1 MALKDLY
8 NDPASFKYNSKNNK
22 YDKDIRGGGYSGQ
35 PYIKRSSPATIDQL
49 NSLTTE
55 ALSLD
60 YPIRGGSY
68 EELAAREDFARIDRF
83 LLSYPQ
89 GKAFLDK
96 QKGLMFSN
104 PLMETGKS
112 NGFSNTRAYSDGR
125 NLMTQIAEGGT
136 GFRHPNAGTTLFD
149 LAYRENKYEYIVS
162 HKAKELNR
170 LVTLTN
176 IKINKQSPGDLLF
189 ANSATEL
196 GINTVNNGELFFY
209 TGGPGSL
216 YGLGNT
222 IIQRSTNSLGAP
234 IDTSQAPLF
243 IGPNSINDET
253 LGKIIQTRPTLD
265 LNYSNYLGLSK
276 RFKITDAENEINGS
290 NISNLSQ
297 QSSNTFIR
305 ADQAPQV
312 QNYDTTPLFSST
324 MGYNAIRTKQQ
335 IKPGALAIQD
345 FRNDV
350 IDPSS
355 VQRRRYESNN
365 VNKTTRIGIGDP
377 GARPADK
384 RINPNDPF
392 VNGQDRVN
400 MTYVTPIVDKS
411 LFDGEKRDL
420 IKFGFETIQNDSVDG
435 DVRATHFRAFLTGYS
450 DNHSADWQSKRYTGR
465 GENFYTYQ
473 GFDRQVSF
481 TFQVAAQSKQEMRPL
496 YNKLNYLLSTLT
508 PDYNSAGFMRGNI
521 TKLTIGELFHRTPGI
536 LTSLN
541 LTVDDNTPWEI
552 AFKEGQ
558 AANLAAGVL
567 ENEDTTM
574 VEAPHIISVSATFIP
589 ILTSLP
595 QISPYNN
602 PEQTRILLASDDNK
616 AINFLRNG

>member
-136 GFRHPNAGTTLFD
+136 GFHHPNAGTTLFD

-176 IKINKQSPGDLLF
+176 LKINKQSPGDLLF

-243 IGPNSINDET
+243 IGPNSINDIY
-253 LGKIIQTRPTLD
+253 GKDVQTRPLLN
-265 LNYSNYLGLSK
+265 LNYSNYLGLST
-276 RFKITDAENEINGS
+276 RFAITDADNG
-290 NISNLSQ
+290 IQAGTITNLRQ
-297 QSSNTFIR
+297 QSTVDYIR
-305 ADQAPQV
+305 ADKPIE
-312 QNYDTTPLFSST
+312 TGEITPLFSST
-324 MGYNAIRTKQQ
+324 MGYDTISNRQQ
-335 IKPGALAIQD
+335 IKPGALSIQD
-345 FRNDV
+345 FRND
-350 IDPSS
+350 ILKPGS

-400 MTYVTPIVDKS
+400 MTYVTPVVDKS

-435 DVRATHFRAFLTGYS
+435 GVRATHFRAFLTGYS
-450 DNHSADWQSKRYTGR
+450 DSHSADWQSKRYTGR

-558 AANLAAGVL
+558 AANLAAGVI
-567 ENEDTTM
+567 ENEDITM

>member
-1 MALKDLY
+1 MALRDLY
-8 NDPASFKYNSKNNK
+8 NDPDSFKYNSKDNK
-22 YDKDIRGGGYSGQ
+22 YSKDIRGGGYSGQ
-35 PYIKRSSPATIDQL
+35 PWQKVAAPATIDQL

-68 EELAAREDFARIDRF
+68 EELAARQDFARIDAF
-83 LLSYPQ
+83 LLSYP
-89 GKAFLDK
+89 GGRAFLDK

-136 GFRHPNAGTTLFD
+136 GFHHPNAGTTLFD

-162 HKAKELNR
+162 HKDTQQNR
-170 LVTLTN
+170 LVTLAN
-176 IKINKQSPGDLLF
+176 IKINKQSPGELLF
-189 ANSATEL
+189 ANAATEL
-196 GINTVNNGELFFY
+196 GINTVDNNQLFFY

-222 IIQRSTNSLGAP
+222 IIPRATNSLGAA

-243 IGPNSINDET
+243 VGSNYKNDIY
-253 LGKIIQTRPTLD
+253 GKEVQTRPLIEITYD
-265 LNYSNYLGLSK
+265 NVLGLSK
-276 RFKITDAENEINGS
+276 RFNITNLQNGIEA
-290 NISNLSQ
+290 NTITNLGQ
-297 QSSNTFIR
+297 QSTVDYIR
-305 ADQAPQV
+305 ADKSIE
-312 QNYDTTPLFSST
+312 TSEITPLFSTT
-324 MGYNAIRTKQQ
+324 MGYKSISSRKQ
-335 IKPGALAIQD
+335 IKPGALSITD

-350 IDPSS
+350 IDPNS
-355 VQRRRYESNN
+355 VQRRRYESPN
-365 VNKTTRIGIGDP
+365 VNKTTRFGIGDP
-377 GARPADK
+377 GARPANK
-384 RINPNDPF
+384 RINVNDPF
-392 VNGQDRVN
+392 EAGQDKIN
-400 MTYVTPIVDKS
+400 MKNVTGVIAKS
-411 LFDGEKRDL
+411 SFLDPDTRDL

-435 DVRATHFRAFLTGYS
+435 FVRATHFRAFLTGYS

-473 GFDRQVSF
+473 GHNRQVSF
-481 TFQVAAQSKQEMRPL
+481 TFQVAAQSKQEMKPL
-496 YNKLNYLLSTLT
+496 YNKLNYLLSTLY

-521 TKLTIGELFHRTPGI
+521 TKLTIGELFNRTPGI

-552 AFKEGQ
+552 AFKEGT
-558 AANLAAGVL
+558 AAGPGGQGV
-567 ENEDTTM
+567 NEDSDM
-574 VEAPHIISVSATFIP
+574 VESPQIITVAATFVP

-595 QISPYNN
+595 QTSLTTNN
-602 PEQTRILLASDDNK
+602 PTQTRILLASDDQK
-616 AINFLRNG
+616 AINFLNNG